1 MKYRVTLKV
10 EYQVAHIVEA
20 DTIEEAMEQ
29 AKRRTKANA
38 KAMAYSPKQFSDCRV
53 MEMKEPVL

>member
-10 EYQVAHIVEA
+10 EYQVAHMVEA

-38 KAMAYSPKQFSDCRV
+38 KAMSYSPKQFSEYRV
-53 MEMKEPVL
+53 MEIKQ